1 MNQPI
6 VGYHLDEHGD
16 WVADLACG
24 HGQHVR
30 HQPPFFSRPWVLT
43 PEGRDRQL
51 GHFLF
56 CKRCQEPD
64 VSPPVV

>member
-30 HQPPFFSRPWVLT
+30 HQPPFFSRPWVLMQ
-43 PEGRDRQL
+43 EGRDRQL
-51 GHFLF
+51 GHLLF